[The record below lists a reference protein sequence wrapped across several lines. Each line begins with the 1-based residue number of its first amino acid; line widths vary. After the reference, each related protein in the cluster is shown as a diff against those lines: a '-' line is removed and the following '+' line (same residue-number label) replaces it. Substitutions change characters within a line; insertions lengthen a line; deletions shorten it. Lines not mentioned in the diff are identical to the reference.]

1 MKVLLVSPL
10 PPPNGGM
17 ATWTEQYLKDSENI
31 NEVYTVNTAFIGERA
46 LHKGGKIPLLPE
58 VKRFFRIIM
67 NYLSILRK
75 KQVDVIHIC
84 SACSTTGIIR
94 DALCVALSH
103 KHHIVFHCH
112 CSIQDQL
119 KGKTAIRLGKYIFD
133 SVDRIIVLNQ
143 ASLSYVNK
151 ISGRKADKIPN
162 AVDGSIIQPQSSIAE
177 ELKNIVYVGHV
188 KQEKGIREIIDAARE
203 EKDVVFH
210 LIGPVSDEIS
220 KIQAPDNVVFYGR
233 KEHAEAISLMRKA
246 DAFLFPSYT
255 EGFSM
260 VMLEAMAS
268 GLPIIA
274 TNVGSNAEM
283 IETRGGIIIDPMSS
297 EEIVRAIEKIRPQKV
312 RSEMSAW
319 NLNKV
324 ACAYKDVVVFQKI
337 QEVYN
342 EIRI

>member
-1 MKVLLVSPL
+1 M
-10 PPPNGGM
+10 
-17 ATWTEQYLKDSENI
+17 
-31 NEVYTVNTAFIGERA
+31 
-46 LHKGGKIPLLPE
+46 
-58 VKRFFRIIM
+58 
-67 NYLSILRK
+67 
-75 KQVDVIHIC
+75 
-84 SACSTTGIIR
+84 
-94 DALCVALSH
+94 
-103 KHHIVFHCH
+103 
-112 CSIQDQL
+112 
-119 KGKTAIRLGKYIFD
+119 
-133 SVDRIIVLNQ
+133 
-143 ASLSYVNK
+143 
-151 ISGRKADKIPN
+151 
-162 AVDGSIIQPQSSIAE
+162 
-177 ELKNIVYVGHV
+177 KNIVYVGHV

-220 KIQAPDNVVFYGR
+220 KIQAPDNVVFYGK

-342 EIRI
+342 EVRV